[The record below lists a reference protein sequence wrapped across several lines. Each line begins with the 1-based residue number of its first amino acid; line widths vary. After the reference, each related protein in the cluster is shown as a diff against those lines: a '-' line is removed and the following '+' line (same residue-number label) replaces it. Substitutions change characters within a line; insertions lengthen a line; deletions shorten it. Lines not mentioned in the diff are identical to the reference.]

1 MLYNLL
7 ESLIGYLPDVLDF
20 LSNFQGG
27 LLGECLILLFFA
39 LIIDPFSDFVIKIYV
54 FFSKCMKF
62 FEK

>member
-7 ESLIGYLPDVLDF
+7 ESLIGYVPDILDF

-27 LLGECLILLFFA
+27 LLGECLILAFFA
-39 LIIDPFSDFVIKIYV
+39 IIIDPLSDLIVKICSA
-54 FFSKCMKF
+54 FTKCMKF